1 MAANDT
7 IVLVCPV
14 KHDILGVP
22 LMLFSHQ
29 VHSGQQRFSQVAA
42 DPVGG
47 FNPLYSIL
55 QSILTLQ
62 YFTPPVGLL
71 GGGTHYCLAVA
82 DIV

>member
-1 MAANDT
+1 M
-7 IVLVCPV
+7 
-14 KHDILGVP
+14 
-22 LMLFSHQ
+22 
-29 VHSGQQRFSQVAA
+29 AA

-71 GGGTHYCLAVA
+71 GGGTHYSLAVV
-82 DIV
+82 DIVYEFLHHLCELERHLCVRVPWPRCEVAGRAHARSCM